1 MKALLETY
9 SLRQRTDY
17 DANQSSEII
26 ISWKEGKFTMLGFH
40 SFINGMSQQYL
51 GGINLTQ
58 TQCQTVTNVEGK

>member
-26 ISWKEGKFTMLGFH
+26 ISWKEGKFNNLGFH
-40 SFINGMSQQYL
+40 SFMTGMSQQYL
-51 GGINLTQ
+51 RVINLTQ
-58 TQCQTVTNVEGK
+58 TQCQTVTNLLDK

>member
-26 ISWKEGKFTMLGFH
+26 ISWKEGKFNNLGFH
-40 SFINGMSQQYL
+40 SFMTGMSQQYL
-51 GGINLTQ
+51 TTQ